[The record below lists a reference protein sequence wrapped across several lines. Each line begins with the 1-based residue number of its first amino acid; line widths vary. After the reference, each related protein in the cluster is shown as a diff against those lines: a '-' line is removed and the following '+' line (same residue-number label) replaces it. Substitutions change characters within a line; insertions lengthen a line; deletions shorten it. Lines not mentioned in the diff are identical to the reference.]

1 MSLKEILTKSA
12 NASVKMQR
20 VSPRK
25 ARLVADLIRYRKV
38 TDALNILRN
47 TYKKTSSILL
57 KLLNSAIANATNNAG
72 LDATKLY
79 ISKLLVNDG
88 PTLKRFQPHARGRA
102 FAILKRTSHFY
113 IEVAEIGSVN
123 DIIAEEAKE
132 INKAKAT
139 EAKKE
144 AKATLKSTK
153 EVAKEPKKQE
163 ATTKKVVADKK
174 ASPKPTAKKPAT
186 TKTTSV
192 DKKTDK
198 PKETAKVSKPANV
211 KKPATKKVT
220 KKEGDK

>member
-139 EAKKE
+139 
-144 AKATLKSTK
+144 LKSTK

-174 ASPKPTAKKPAT
+174 ASPKPAAKKPAT
-186 TKTTSV
+186 AKTTSV
-192 DKKTDK
+192 DKKADK
-198 PKETAKVSKPANV
+198 PKETVKVSKPANV

>member
-88 PTLKRFQPHARGRA
+88 PTLKRF
-102 FAILKRTSHFY
+102 AILKRTSHFY

-174 ASPKPTAKKPAT
+174 ASPKPAAKKPAT

>member
-139 EAKKE
+139 
-144 AKATLKSTK
+144 LKSTK

-174 ASPKPTAKKPAT
+174 ASPKPAAKKPAT

-192 DKKTDK
+192 DK
-198 PKETAKVSKPANV
+198 PKETTKVSKPANV